1 LEKQD
6 PAGGNQTFQLAN
18 EGIGGHNH
26 LEAIMAIESETLVVG
41 WERALM
47 AAEKVKQRLRRAIRA
62 LDGAGVPYVVVG
74 GNAVA
79 EWVARVDDE
88 AVRNTRDVDLL
99 VRRAD
104 FAAARAA
111 LEAAGFVYYHL
122 PDVDVFIDGPQGKP
136 SAGVHLLFAGEKVRA
151 ADEYPCPDLDESERG
166 AEFQVAALLALVRMK
181 LTSWR
186 LKDRVHLLDMIQ
198 VGLIDATW
206 PARLPPPLAGR
217 LQSLLDNPQG

>member
-1 LEKQD
+1 
-6 PAGGNQTFQLAN
+6 
-18 EGIGGHNH
+18 
-26 LEAIMAIESETLVVG
+26 MAETVIVG

-47 AAEKVKQRLRRAIRA
+47 AAEKVKERLRRATRA
-62 LDGAGVPYVVVG
+62 LDAAGVPYAVVG

-79 EWVARVDDE
+79 EWVARIDDE

-111 LEAAGFVYYHL
+111 LEAAGFVYYYL
-122 PDVDVFIDGPQGKP
+122 MDVDVFIDGPQGKP
-136 SAGVHLLFAGEKVRA
+136 SAGVHLLFADEKVRA
-151 ADEYPCPDLDESERG
+151 TDECSCPGLDESER
-166 AEFQVAALLALVRMK
+166 AVEFQVATLLALVRMK

-186 LKDRVHLLDMIQ
+186 LKDRVHLLDMIH

-206 PARLPPPLAGR
+206 PMRLPPPLAER
-217 LQSLLDNPQG
+217 LQSLLDNPNG

>member
-1 LEKQD
+1 MI
-6 PAGGNQTFQLAN
+6 FLAN
-18 EGIGGHNH
+18 EGLAGHNQTW
-26 LEAIMAIESETLVVG
+26 EGTMAIAPEKLIVG

-47 AAEKVKQRLRRAIRA
+47 AAERVKQRLRRAVRA
-62 LDGAGVPYVVVG
+62 LDDAGVRYVVVG

-151 ADEYPCPDLDESERG
+151 ADEYPCPEVDESEP
-166 AEFQVAALLALVRMK
+166 AADFQVATLLALVRMK

-186 LKDRVHLLDMIQ
+186 DKDRTHLRDMIQ
-198 VGLIDATW
+198 VGLIDAAW
-206 PARLPPPLAGR
+206 PARLPPPLADR
-217 LQSLLDNPQG
+217 LQSLLDNPGG